1 MAKEFIYTKTKEIGK
16 LEENATVEIG
26 HYKVDGKDMPDK
38 VYLVNND
45 ALIFYGRKLH
55 MEKIFCETKE
65 RFLEMQRRYDL
76 EDCGIS
82 GLYPEYHW
90 YQDSNANVAVYMRCC
105 YVI

>member
-1 MAKEFIYTKTKEIGK
+1 
-16 LEENATVEIG
+16 
-26 HYKVDGKDMPDK
+26 
-38 VYLVNND
+38 
-45 ALIFYGRKLH
+45 

-90 YQDSNANVAVYMRCC
+90 YQDSNANVAVYRRKVKKLKQLTN
-105 YVI
+105 VIKCV

>member
-1 MAKEFIYTKTKEIGK
+1 MKG
-16 LEENATVEIG
+16 
-26 HYKVDGKDMPDK
+26 
-38 VYLVNND
+38 
-45 ALIFYGRKLH
+45 KLH

-90 YQDSNANVAVYMRCC
+90 YQDSNANVAVYRRC
-105 YVI
+105 